1 MRASNVAKAA
11 ALALSVAFA
20 AGCSTQ
26 GTTTDTGSA
35 ASDTGTVT
43 TNTTT
48 SQAVSPAPGLT
59 SVKTQE
65 QLQREALA
73 NLRTIFYFDF
83 DKSTVR
89 ADGMADL
96 EAHAQYLSANPNVN
110 VRLDGHAD
118 ERGTRE
124 YNMALGERRALA
136 VSRFLQVNGVAPA
149 QIETVSY
156 GEEKPAVL
164 GHDRAAWAENRRVV
178 LKYEN

>member
-20 AGCSTQ
+20 AGCSTT

-35 ASDTGTVT
+35 ATDSATDGAATQSVGVDTG
-43 TNTTT
+43 
-48 SQAVSPAPGLT
+48 VSSKSL
-59 SVKTQE
+59 E
-65 QLQREALA
+65 QQQLEALA
-73 NLRTIFYFDF
+73 NLRTVFYFDF
-83 DKSTVR
+83 DKSTVQ

-96 EAHAQYLSANPNVN
+96 EGHARYLSANPNVN

-136 VSRFLQVNGVAPA
+136 VARFLQVNGVAPA

-164 GHDRAAWAENRRVV
+164 GHDAAAQAQNRRVELSYV
-178 LKYEN
+178 R